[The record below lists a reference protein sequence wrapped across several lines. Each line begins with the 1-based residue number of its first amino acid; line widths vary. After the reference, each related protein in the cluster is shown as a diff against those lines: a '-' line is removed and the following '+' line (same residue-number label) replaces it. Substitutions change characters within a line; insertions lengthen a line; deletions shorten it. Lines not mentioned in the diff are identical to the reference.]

1 MTATLTDRYVYAVAR
16 SLPEARR
23 DDVERELRA
32 TIADDVDARV
42 DGGAPTG
49 EAERAALTA
58 LGDPARLVAGYL
70 DRPLHL
76 IGPTY
81 YLAWVRLLRLLAVV
95 VLPIVAA
102 TSVLGHLIG
111 GTPPG
116 GIFGATIG
124 LLISV
129 AVHLAFWTAFVF
141 WLMERTKQSAD
152 VDSWTVDEL
161 PTPPVKGA
169 PPFSDMIASVAFLV
183 VAAVAIVGQ
192 QFWSGFSDASAAVI
206 PALEPGLWTW
216 AIPILLAFIAAEI
229 GFAVWLWKAG
239 RWTPAHVVVNIVL
252 ALGAAAFV
260 VILVTGPGM
269 YNPEW
274 FAQFGA
280 DDEIDPLHIANVVTG
295 VAAVGIGLWDSV
307 DGIVKA
313 IRQRPR
319 RS

>member
-42 DGGAPTG
+42 DGGTPTA

-81 YLAWVRLLRLLAVV
+81 YLAWVRLLRLLLVV

-124 LLISV
+124 LLISLT
-129 AVHLAFWTAFVF
+129 VHLAFWTALVF
-141 WLMERTKQSAD
+141 WLMERTKQSANLD
-152 VDSWTVDEL
+152 AWTVDDL

-183 VAAVAIVGQ
+183 VAAAALVGQ
-192 QFWSGFSDASAAVI
+192 QFWSGFSDDEGNVI
-206 PALEPGLWTW
+206 PVLAPGLWTW
-216 AIPILLAFIAAEI
+216 GIPMLLAVVAAEI
-229 GFAVWLWKAG
+229 GFAVWLWKAA
-239 RWTPAHVVVNIVL
+239 RWTAAHVLVNIGL
-252 ALGAAAFV
+252 ALGAAALIVFF
-260 VILVTGPGM
+260 VTGPGL

-274 FAQFGA
+274 FAQFGS
-280 DDEIDPLHIANVVTG
+280 DDEIDPLRIANFITA
-295 VAAVGIGLWDSV
+295 VAAVGIAVWDSV
-307 DGIVKA
+307 DGVVKFL
-313 IRQRPR
+313 RQKPGRG
-319 RS
+319 

>member
-1 MTATLTDRYVYAVAR
+1 MTATLTDRYVFAVAR

-42 DGGAPTG
+42 DAGTAPAD
-49 EAERAALTA
+49 AERAALTE

-76 IGPTY
+76 IGPRY
-81 YLAWVRLLRLLAVV
+81 YLAWVRLLRLLLIV

-102 TSVLGHLIG
+102 TSVMGHLIG

-124 LLISV
+124 LLITL

-141 WLMERTKQSAD
+141 WLMERSDQRTM
-152 VDSWTVDEL
+152 VDTWTLDTL

-169 PPFSDMIASVAFLV
+169 PPFSDMVASVAFLV

-192 QFWSGFSDASAAVI
+192 QFWSGFSDENGEVI
-206 PALEPGLWTW
+206 PILAPQLWAW
-216 AIPILLAFIAAEI
+216 GIPILLAIIAAEI
-229 GFAVWLWKAG
+229 GFAVWLWKSA
-239 RWTPAHVVVNIVL
+239 RWTVAHVIVNIVL
-252 ALGAAAFV
+252 ALGAAALV
-260 VILVTGPGM
+260 LALVTGPGL
-269 YNPEW
+269 YSPEW

-280 DDEIDPLHIANVVTG
+280 DDEIDPRHIANVITA
-295 VAAVGIGLWDSV
+295 VAAVGIALWDSV
-307 DGIVKA
+307 DGVVKFL
-313 IRQRPR
+313 RQKPGR
-319 RS
+319 R